1 VAGMVTSRTAQGR
14 AAGRVLI
21 CSAAAAVGAFTVV
34 GCLLAMRLEVVGLGR
49 PTDSGIRL
57 GYMFAMAVGV
67 AAGIAGP
74 AVLTARLI
82 PSRRRLVAAAALGL
96 SVLSGLTMVALLGL
110 G

>member
-1 VAGMVTSRTAQGR
+1 MADMATSGTAQGP

-34 GCLLAMRLEVVGLGR
+34 GCLLAMRLEVVGLSR
-49 PTDSGIRL
+49 PRDSGIRL
-57 GYMFAMAVGV
+57 GYMAALAFGV

-74 AVLTARLI
+74 ALLTARLI
-82 PSRRRLVAAAALGL
+82 PSRRRLVAAAALGV

>member
-1 VAGMVTSRTAQGR
+1 MADMVTSRIEQGP
-14 AAGRVLI
+14 AAGRVLT
-21 CSAAAAVGAFTVV
+21 CTAAAAVGAFTVV
-34 GCLLAMRLEVVGLGR
+34 GCLLAMRLEVVGLSR
-49 PTDSGIRL
+49 PRDSGIRL
-57 GYMFAMAVGV
+57 GYMAALAFGV

-82 PSRRRLVAAAALGL
+82 PSRRRLVAAAALGV

>member
-1 VAGMVTSRTAQGR
+1 MATSRTAQDPV
-14 AAGRVLI
+14 AGRVLI

-34 GCLLAMRLEVVGLGR
+34 GCLLAMRLEVVGLSR
-49 PTDSGIRL
+49 PRDSGIRL
-57 GYMFAMAVGV
+57 GYMAALAFGV

-82 PSRRRLVAAAALGL
+82 PSWRRLVAAAALGV

-110 G
+110 

>member
-1 VAGMVTSRTAQGR
+1 MATSPMAQGPV
-14 AAGRVLI
+14 AGRVLA
-21 CSAAAAVGAFTVV
+21 CSAAAAVGAFTIV

-49 PTDSGIRL
+49 PRDSGIRL
-57 GYMFAMAVGV
+57 GYMAALAFGV
-67 AAGIAGP
+67 VAGIAGP

-82 PSRRRLVAAAALGL
+82 PSWRRLVAAAALGV